1 VHLTWCKTAQEHVAI
16 KALNLEALNSPL
28 EDIMQETR
36 TMKAYRNEHL
46 LPLYCSFVNEEQLW
60 MVMPYMEVSNKE
72 DLKSRCLKAT
82 VESFSAVGILKKDVG
97 CVC

>member
-1 VHLTWCKTAQEHVAI
+1 MLLAVCSATVYLVWCKTAQEHVAI

-46 LPLYCSFVNEEQLW
+46 LPLYCSFVNGQQLW
-60 MVMPYMEVSNKE
+60 MVMPYMEVRGE
-72 DLKSRCLKAT
+72 EGLGYGEALWGRKSKGVA
-82 VESFSAVGILKKDVG
+82 
-97 CVC
+97 